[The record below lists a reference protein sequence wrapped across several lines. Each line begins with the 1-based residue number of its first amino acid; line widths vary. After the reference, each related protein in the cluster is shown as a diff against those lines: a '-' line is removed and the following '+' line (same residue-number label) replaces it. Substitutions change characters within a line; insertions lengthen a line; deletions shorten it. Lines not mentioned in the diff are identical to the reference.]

1 MKNLLKKSK
10 PINFSPLLQN
20 KVVLYFTLFVS
31 IAYIFFFLQTGD
43 FQSVFV
49 FLCIGFIT
57 TFFSDNM
64 IVVLLCA
71 LVGTHL
77 ILIITK
83 VQEGLES
90 GKGGK
95 GGKGAKVD
103 KDNKDVKDAEDTKQS
118 QQSQQSQQSKQND
131 GEPEKDSGKS
141 DSDNANFEQDD
152 EFGGMTPEEVK
163 DVLRK
168 RKDIQDDLKGILG
181 LQDQIMKGVKDMEPL
196 MNQADSFM
204 KKYEYFGK
212 ITQRFNEK

>member
-1 MKNLLKKSK
+1 MKNILKKSK

-83 VQEGLES
+83 VQEGLE
-90 GKGGK
+90 GGK
-95 GGKGAKVD
+95 GD
-103 KDNKDVKDAEDTKQS
+103 KDEKYVKDAEDTKQS
-118 QQSQQSQQSKQND
+118 QQSKQSKQND
-131 GEPEKDSGKS
+131 REPEKDSGKS

>member
-1 MKNLLKKSK
+1 MKNILKKSK

-83 VQEGLES
+83 VQEGLE
-90 GKGGK
+90 
-95 GGKGAKVD
+95 GGKGAKGE
-103 KDNKDVKDAEDTKQS
+103 KDEKDVKDAEDTKQS
-118 QQSQQSQQSKQND
+118 KQSKQND
-131 GEPEKDSGKS
+131 GEPQKDSGKS
-141 DSDNANFEQDD
+141 DSDNKDNANFEQDD

>member
-1 MKNLLKKSK
+1 MKNILKKSK

-83 VQEGLES
+83 VQEGLE
-90 GKGGK
+90 GGK
-95 GGKGAKVD
+95 GDKGTKVD
-103 KDNKDVKDAEDTKQS
+103 KDEKYVKDAEDTKQS
-118 QQSQQSQQSKQND
+118 QQSKQSKQND
-131 GEPEKDSGKS
+131 REPEKDSGKS

>member
-1 MKNLLKKSK
+1 MKNILKKSK

-83 VQEGLES
+83 VQEGLE
-90 GKGGK
+90 
-95 GGKGAKVD
+95 GGKGAKD
-103 KDNKDVKDAEDTKQS
+103 EKDVKDAEDTKQS
-118 QQSQQSQQSKQND
+118 QQSKQSKQSKQND

-141 DSDNANFEQDD
+141 DSDNKDNANFEQDD

>member
-83 VQEGLES
+83 VQEGLE
-90 GKGGK
+90 GGK
-95 GGKGAKVD
+95 GAKGDKGAKVD

-118 QQSQQSQQSKQND
+118 QQSQQSKQND
-131 GEPEKDSGKS
+131 GEPKKDSGKS
-141 DSDNANFEQDD
+141 DSDNKDNTNFEQDD

>member
-83 VQEGLES
+83 VQEGLE
-90 GKGGK
+90 GGK
-95 GGKGAKVD
+95 GAKGDKGAKVD
-103 KDNKDVKDAEDTKQS
+103 KDNKDTKDTK
-118 QQSQQSQQSKQND
+118 QSQQSQQSKQND

-141 DSDNANFEQDD
+141 DSDNANFKQDD

>member
-1 MKNLLKKSK
+1 MKNILKKSK

-83 VQEGLES
+83 VQEGLE
-90 GKGGK
+90 
-95 GGKGAKVD
+95 GGKGAKGD
-103 KDNKDVKDAEDTKQS
+103 KGAKGEKDVKDVKDAEDTKQS
-118 QQSQQSQQSKQND
+118 QQSKQND
-131 GEPEKDSGKS
+131 REPEKDSGKS
-141 DSDNANFEQDD
+141 DSDNKDNANFEQDD

>member
-1 MKNLLKKSK
+1 MKNILKKSK

-83 VQEGLES
+83 VQEGLE
-90 GKGGK
+90 GGK
-95 GGKGAKVD
+95 GAKGDKGAKVD
-103 KDNKDVKDAEDTKQS
+103 KDNKDTKDTK
-118 QQSQQSQQSKQND
+118 QSQQSQQSKQND

>member
-1 MKNLLKKSK
+1 MKNILKKSK

-83 VQEGLES
+83 VQEGLE
-90 GKGGK
+90 
-95 GGKGAKVD
+95 GGKGAKGE
-103 KDNKDVKDAEDTKQS
+103 KDVKDTKDTK
-118 QQSQQSQQSKQND
+118 QSQQSKQND
-131 GEPEKDSGKS
+131 GEPEKDSEKP
-141 DSDNANFEQDD
+141 DSDNKDVAFEQDD

-163 DVLRK
+163 EVLRK

>member
-1 MKNLLKKSK
+1 
-10 PINFSPLLQN
+10 
-20 KVVLYFTLFVS
+20 
-31 IAYIFFFLQTGD
+31 
-43 FQSVFV
+43 
-49 FLCIGFIT
+49 
-57 TFFSDNM
+57 M

-83 VQEGLES
+83 VQEGLE
-90 GKGGK
+90 GGK
-95 GGKGAKVD
+95 GDKGD
-103 KDNKDVKDAEDTKQS
+103 KGENGEKDKKGTKPS
-118 QQSQQSQQSKQND
+118 KQSQQSQQSKQND
-131 GEPEKDSGKS
+131 GEPEKDSEKS
-141 DSDNANFEQDD
+141 DSDNKDNTNFEQDD

>member
-83 VQEGLES
+83 VQEGLE
-90 GKGGK
+90 GGK
-95 GGKGAKVD
+95 GAKGDKGAKVD
-103 KDNKDVKDAEDTKQS
+103 KDNKDTKDTK
-118 QQSQQSQQSKQND
+118 QSQQSQQSKQND

>member
-83 VQEGLES
+83 VQEGLE
-90 GKGGK
+90 GGK
-95 GGKGAKVD
+95 GAKGDKGAKVD

-118 QQSQQSQQSKQND
+118 KQSQQSKQND
-131 GEPEKDSGKS
+131 GEPEKDSEKS

>member
-83 VQEGLES
+83 VQEGLE
-90 GKGGK
+90 GGK
-95 GGKGAKVD
+95 GAKGDKGAKVD

-118 QQSQQSQQSKQND
+118 KQSQQSKQND
-131 GEPEKDSGKS
+131 GEPEKDSEKS

-152 EFGGMTPEEVK
+152 EFGGM
-163 DVLRK
+163 
-168 RKDIQDDLKGILG
+168 
-181 LQDQIMKGVKDMEPL
+181 
-196 MNQADSFM
+196 
-204 KKYEYFGK
+204 
-212 ITQRFNEK
+212 